1 LAPSWYFYTPQP
13 GVQPHLSR
21 VIIRDTDAI
30 FGLDMKNALILALV
44 FGLHNLPESIVVAVP
59 LLRHANAGIAAC
71 LIMMMALE
79 FGRGE

>member
-1 LAPSWYFYTPQP
+1 
-13 GVQPHLSR
+13 
-21 VIIRDTDAI
+21 
-30 FGLDMKNALILALV
+30 MKNALILALV

-79 FGRGE
+79 FGLGE